1 MVLWYRSHRSD
12 LDQEE
17 RRLLHQQFV
26 STELYQW
33 VSTVFE
39 RRSFRTLACE
49 QGLIHTAV
57 WAAKPARGLSRVLIP
72 DSWHTFH
79 EFRRCYC
86 IVSESWLLFEWWAPY
101 CMKKSSSSFSIQQFI
116 MRVSFCTTVMIRFSA
131 TGASL
136 LLLVEG
142 RALIWNR
149 PLSSQ
154 GQGAYLFFENQQN
167 VKQSFNWKTHL
178 WSVGP
183 SLLERLAEQLL
194 QNFKTGSFVL
204 RNWALTAT

>member
-1 MVLWYRSHRSD
+1 M
-12 LDQEE
+12 
-17 RRLLHQQFV
+17 
-26 STELYQW
+26 STD
-33 VSTVFE
+33 FE

-86 IVSESWLLFEWWAPY
+86 IVNESWLLFEWVALY
-101 CMKKSSSSFSIQQFI
+101 CMKKSLLSFSIQQFI
-116 MRVSFCTTVMIRFSA
+116 TRVSFCE
-131 TGASL
+131 TGHSL
-136 LLLVEG
+136 ETRCSSLFWN
-142 RALIWNR
+142 RALISR
-149 PLSSQ
+149 

-167 VKQSFNWKTHL
+167 VKQSFDVHWIGDQKDWRTHL
-178 WSVGP
+178 LSVGP
-183 SLLERLAEQLL
+183 SLLEQLAEQLL
-194 QNFKTGSFVL
+194 QNFKAGSFVL